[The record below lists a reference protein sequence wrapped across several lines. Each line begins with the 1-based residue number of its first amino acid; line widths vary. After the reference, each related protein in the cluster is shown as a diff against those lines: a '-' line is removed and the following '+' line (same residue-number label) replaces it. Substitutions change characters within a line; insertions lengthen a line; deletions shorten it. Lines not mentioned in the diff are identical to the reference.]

1 MSLSSLSIN
10 KPVLAIVFTLL
21 LLIFGIVSFFSLGI
35 REYPEMDPPVVTVNT
50 TYSGA
55 NPEIIQAQITEPLED
70 AINGIEGIRVLTS
83 VSTDQSSLI
92 TVEFNLGKEMESAA
106 NDVRD
111 RVSKA
116 IRLLPKDVDPPIVE
130 KLSANANNI
139 IFMGVSS
146 SVHSI
151 MEVNDL
157 VENTIKNRLQTIPG
171 VGEIKIIGEKKYSM
185 RLWLDPF
192 KMAANRI
199 TASDIERAVSREN
212 IELPSGRIEGSL
224 TELTIRTIGL
234 LQTPEQFN
242 NIIIKQE
249 KGNIIRFSDVGNAE
263 LYPENDRSTVLVN
276 GLPQI
281 AIGIVPQT
289 GANNIAIA
297 NEYTVLY
304 HGKTC
309 GK

>member
-21 LLIFGIVSFFSLGI
+21 LLIFGIVSFFTLGI

-55 NPEIIQAQITEPLED
+55 NPEIIQAQITEPLAD

-139 IFMGVSS
+139 IFMSVSS
-146 SVHSI
+146 SVHNI

-171 VGEIKIIGEKKYSM
+171 VGDIKIIGEKKYSM

-192 KMAANRI
+192 KMAANQI
-199 TASDIERAVSREN
+199 TASDIERAISREN

-249 KGNIIRFSDVGNAE
+249 NGNIIRFSDIGNAE
-263 LYPENDRSTVLVN
+263 LYPENDRSSVLVN
-276 GLPQI
+276 GLPQV

-297 NEYTVLY
+297 NE
-304 HGKTC
+304 
-309 GK
+309 